1 MLPVSSE
8 SCCSRSSFSFQHLTS
23 RLPTASAGLIVLAVA
38 LLAYPLRAQPIQD
51 SIVVTAH
58 PPGPLGDT
66 AEDVNV
72 VAGVEVQTAAR
83 PALHV
88 ALRGVPRFSLF
99 RRTRGREGRPTSPG
113 VV

>member
-8 SCCSRSSFSFQHLTS
+8 ASCRRSSFSIRHSTG
-23 RLPTASAGLIVLAVA
+23 RLRTASAGLITLAVA

-72 VAGVEVQTAAR
+72 VAGVGVQTAASPGPADAPRGR
-83 PALHV
+83 P
-88 ALRGVPRFSLF
+88 GFSLLP
-99 RRTRGREGRPTSPG
+99 TTGGRAG
-113 VV
+113 

>member
-8 SCCSRSSFSFQHLTS
+8 ASCGRSLFSIQHSTG
-23 RLPTASAGLIVLAVA
+23 RLRTASAGLIVLAVA

-72 VAGVEVQTAAR
+72 VAGLGVQTPPR
-83 PALHV
+83 PAPPG
-88 ALRGVPRFSLF
+88 APRGGPGFLLF
-99 RRTRGREGRPTSPG
+99 PPP
-113 VV
+113 

>member
-1 MLPVSSE
+1 MLHVSSE
-8 SCCSRSSFSFQHLTS
+8 ASCRRSSFSIRHSTG
-23 RLPTASAGLIVLAVA
+23 RLRTASAGLIVLAVA

-72 VAGVEVQTAAR
+72 VAGAAVQTAAPPAPPAPPPDAAR
-83 PALHV
+83 PFPL
-88 ALRGVPRFSLF
+88 
-99 RRTRGREGRPTSPG
+99 PTPG
-113 VV
+113 S